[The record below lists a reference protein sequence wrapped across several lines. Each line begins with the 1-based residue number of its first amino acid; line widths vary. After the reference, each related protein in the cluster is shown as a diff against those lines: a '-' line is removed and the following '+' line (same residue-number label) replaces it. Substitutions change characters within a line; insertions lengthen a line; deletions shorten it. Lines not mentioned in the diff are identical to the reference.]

1 MQLKK
6 TITIPVIGGLI
17 FGAISYLTT
26 VGNLTIQI
34 TKDIFLGP
42 WEIFNILSAALFGPI
57 GLLITELG
65 LDVSGYV
72 YLIKD
77 VFPAPQGI
85 YYMVSNYIAHY
96 IALLHVMFGYRFIY
110 QRMRMPRL
118 LAGWTIIVGIFYLLG
133 IVLTVNLHNLAVP
146 GLGVS
151 YKDYFT
157 SSVLLEFV
165 LVTII
170 TLLILQALPE
180 RYRRPR
186 WFEPKNALDQNLED
200 SDE

>member
-1 MQLKK
+1 MKLNK
-6 TITIPVIGGLI
+6 TITIPVIGGVI

-26 VGNLTIQI
+26 AANLTVQI
-34 TKDIFLGP
+34 TNDIFLGP

-72 YLIKD
+72 YLIKN

-85 YYMVSNYIAHY
+85 YYMVANYIAHY
-96 IALLHVMFGYRFIY
+96 IALLPVVFGYRFIY
-110 QRMRMPRL
+110 QRMRMPHL
-118 LAGWTIIVGIFYLLG
+118 LAGWAFIVSIFYLLG
-133 IVLTVNLHNLAVP
+133 IVLSVILHNLAVP

-151 YKDYFT
+151 YNDYFS

-186 WFEPKNALDQNLED
+186 WFEPKNALDQNLEAPG
-200 SDE
+200 E